1 MEHGQGRPAGRAAH
15 EDGAAAVQHGKGQ
28 PVAVVSALIA
38 AAYLGVT
45 VAAPRLLLAIV
56 PVILVLAC
64 GLTTRLRARREM
76 LWGIGLW
83 LAVGVGGAWWW
94 RAEPANGLVWVV
106 GVLFLVPLPLIP
118 WLFAVTFEDSP

>member
-1 MEHGQGRPAGRAAH
+1 M
-15 EDGAAAVQHGKGQ
+15 
-28 PVAVVSALIA
+28 AVVSALIA

-64 GLTTRLRARREM
+64 GLTTRLRARRAM